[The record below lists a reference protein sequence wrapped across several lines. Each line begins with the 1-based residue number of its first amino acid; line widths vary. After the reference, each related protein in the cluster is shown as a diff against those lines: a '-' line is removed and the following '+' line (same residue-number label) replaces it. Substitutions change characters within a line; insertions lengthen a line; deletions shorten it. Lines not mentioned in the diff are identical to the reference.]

1 MKRLDNR
8 YHDDKLNI
16 FIRDTKKDC
25 GFDDGTLL
33 ADMDA
38 AEQAWK
44 QEQLEHPEEAARIMQ
59 ESDAKFEELMR
70 RIEVEGIQPASTGHE
85 AWEDAEFE
93 SDVEWDAFDEDEFDE
108 AEDDDEEE
116 EDIVTPMEA
125 EMVAK
130 TENVK
135 TVKEEAADADAP
147 KAEKICEDAKASE
160 VAADEPYETVAAK
173 HENRKVVSLKK
184 RKKILLLVAAVAVL
198 GAGTT
203 FVAQGK
209 REYKLKQYPMEGEK
223 HLIISHNSTYKT
235 LNDGKLN
242 EAYEEIEKKLE
253 IEVMI
258 LSDIPTE
265 MEFKNLLMDDKR
277 AVLEFIY
284 KGKTIY
290 FKEVKSLEGNEISSV
305 TASDCK
311 ESEQIYNDW
320 LDKDITVEKNLLGNG
335 VIEYSARFKMEDS
348 FYYLSGIMQYDEF
361 ISIVKN
367 ICSR

>member
-1 MKRLDNR
+1 MKRLDNS

-209 REYKLKQYPMEGEK
+209 REYKLRQYPVEAEK
-223 HLIISHNSTYKT
+223 NIIVNHNSVYKLT
-235 LNDGKLN
+235 NSGKL
-242 EAYEEIEKKLE
+242 EDAYREIEEKLE
-253 IEVMI
+253 INA
-258 LSDIPTE
+258 LKLGDIPE
-265 MEFKNLLMDDKR
+265 KMKFKQLLIYGKR
-277 AVLEFIY
+277 AVIEFEYNKKSVYLEETKFSDHQ
-284 KGKTIY
+284 
-290 FKEVKSLEGNEISSV
+290 EVSSV
-305 TASDCK
+305 TISDRK
-311 ESEQIYNDW
+311 DSELIYNEW
-320 LDKDITVEKNLLGNG
+320 LDKHIVMNSNILQNG
-335 VIEYSARFKMEDS
+335 EIEYSAGLALGDS
-348 FYYLSGIMQYDEF
+348 YYYLSGVMDKEDFVILVEGANN
-361 ISIVKN
+361 K
-367 ICSR
+367 

>member
-1 MKRLDNR
+1 MKRLDNS

-116 EDIVTPMEA
+116 DVRLVPNIPTVSE
-125 EMVAK
+125 K
-130 TENVK
+130 TAVVK
-135 TVKEEAADADAP
+135 PDESVNEEVPGEAAM
-147 KAEKICEDAKASE
+147 AES
-160 VAADEPYETVAAK
+160 TVAEEQAD
-173 HENRKVVSLKK
+173 KK
-184 RKKILLLVAAVAVL
+184 RVLFKKKKKVLLLVAAVAVL

-203 FVAQGK
+203 LVAQGK
-209 REYKLKQYPMEGEK
+209 REYKLQQYPRVSQK
-223 HLIISHNSTYKT
+223 SIIDNHNSAYK
-235 LNDGKLN
+235 LSNNGKL
-242 EAYEEIEKKLE
+242 EDVYARISDE
-253 IEVMI
+253 IEVEV
-258 LSDIPTE
+258 LKLNDIPLG
-265 MEFKNLLMDDKR
+265 MEFKQLLIYENR
-277 AVLEFIY
+277 AVIEFTFD
-284 KGKTIY
+284 GKRVH
-290 FKEVKSLEGNEISSV
+290 FEEAKVPDSNEISSV
-305 TASDCK
+305 IVSDRANG
-311 ESEQIYNDW
+311 EIVYNDW
-320 LDKDITVEKNLLGNG
+320 LDKDIVVESNLLQTGEE
-335 VIEYSARFKMEDS
+335 EYSASFKLDDS
-348 FYYLSGIMQYDEF
+348 YYYLSGIMEKAEF
-361 ISIVKN
+361 INLVKG
-367 ICSR
+367 ICRK